1 MLPAHIGYN
10 KCKSTKKHGYESNFS
25 VIFFADSKKHGNF
38 ERNLVIDKH
47 KAMTEKQKNELSA
60 DAEILFSRAVKAG
73 KRVYYLD
80 VKSDRRGETYLALT
94 ESKRVMRPDSDT
106 AQFEKHKIFI
116 YPEDFDKFKTAFEEV
131 LSYARQHPSRQ
142 SEEQQTEAVDP
153 IDLNIEF

>member
-1 MLPAHIGYN
+1 MIKN
-10 KCKSTKKHGYESNFS
+10 
-25 VIFFADSKKHGNF
+25 
-38 ERNLVIDKH
+38 

-94 ESKRVMRPDSDT
+94 ESKRVMRPDSET

-116 YPEDFDKFKTAFEEV
+116 YPEEFDKFKGAFEEV
-131 LSYARQHPSRQ
+131 LDYARQHPVRQ
-142 SEEQQTEAVDP
+142 AEEPAENVDP
-153 IDLNIEF
+153 SDLQIEF

>member
-1 MLPAHIGYN
+1 MIKN
-10 KCKSTKKHGYESNFS
+10 
-25 VIFFADSKKHGNF
+25 
-38 ERNLVIDKH
+38 

-94 ESKRVMRPDSDT
+94 ESKRVMRPDSET

-116 YPEDFDKFKTAFEEV
+116 YGGF
-131 LSYARQHPSRQ
+131 
-142 SEEQQTEAVDP
+142 
-153 IDLNIEF
+153 